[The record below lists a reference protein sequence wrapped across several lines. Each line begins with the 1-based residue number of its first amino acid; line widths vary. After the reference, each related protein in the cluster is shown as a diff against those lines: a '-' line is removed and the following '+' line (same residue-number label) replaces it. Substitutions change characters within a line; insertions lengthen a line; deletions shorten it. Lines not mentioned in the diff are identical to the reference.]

1 MKERIEIVLERLRPY
16 LLNDGGDI
24 EYVDY
29 KDGICYLR
37 FLGHCA
43 TCSLMNVT
51 LNDGIKEALVNEI
64 PEIIDVKLIAEEED
78 SENINFF
85 DVNLD
90 DEVKLQDKFYP

>member
-1 MKERIEIVLERLRPY
+1 MEEKISEVLEKIRPY

-43 TCSLMNVT
+43 NCSLMMVT
-51 LNDGIKEALVNEI
+51 LNNEIKDALINEI
-64 PEIIDVKLIAEEED
+64 PEIIDVQLVPSEED
-78 SENINFF
+78 SINFF
-85 DVNLD
+85 ELED
-90 DEVKLQDKFYP
+90 DDYF

>member
-1 MKERIEIVLERLRPY
+1 MKERVLEVLERIRPY

-43 TCSLMNVT
+43 NCSLMMVT

-64 PEIIDVKLIAEEED
+64 PEIIDVQLVENND
-78 SENINFF
+78 DNINFF
-85 DVNLD
+85 DDYIED
-90 DEVKLQDKFYP
+90 DDYF

>member
-1 MKERIEIVLERLRPY
+1 MKEKIETVLNRLRPY

-29 KDGICYLR
+29 KDGICYLK

-43 TCSLMNVT
+43 TCSLMDVT
-51 LNDGIKEALVNEI
+51 LNEGIKDALINEI
-64 PEIIDVKLIAEEED
+64 PEIVDVKLVP
-78 SENINFF
+78 SEIDDDFDINFF

-90 DEVKLQDKFYP
+90 DDF